1 MTEQPKKETKPEQ
14 PQQAPQSPQ
23 PSVGVGIP
31 PVTVNLSLPISEK
44 KAEAAPTAPKAYKA
58 IVITETCPFCQG
70 LKDYIKEQG
79 LTEKV
84 KFINASTPEGR
95 KFAIEHDI
103 RGVPECVV
111 VEADGKKVKV
121 CSKEEFVKLLKEG
134 T

>member
-44 KAEAAPTAPKAYKA
+44 KAEAAPKAYKA
-58 IVITETCPFCQG
+58 IIITETCPFCQG
-70 LKDYIKEQG
+70 LKDYIHEQG

-95 KFAIEHDI
+95 KFAMEHDI